1 MKDSYLTQFVRN
13 RKGNPIGIVVA
24 SKMLDCNVV
33 RIGWS
38 YTNVKAGDRFNKE
51 RGLGIARD
59 RIHTDT
65 NRKVPHAVLKVL
77 DGGGF
82 VDRSKH
88 YFNASDAQV
97 AGAYLTRTYLK
108 QI

>member
-24 SKMLDCNVV
+24 SKILDADVV

-59 RIHTDT
+59 RIHTNT
-65 NRKVPHAVLKVL
+65 NRKVPHAVLNVL
-77 DGGGF
+77 DDGGF

-88 YFNASDAQV
+88 YFKVSDAQV
-97 AGAYLTRTYLK
+97 AGAYLK